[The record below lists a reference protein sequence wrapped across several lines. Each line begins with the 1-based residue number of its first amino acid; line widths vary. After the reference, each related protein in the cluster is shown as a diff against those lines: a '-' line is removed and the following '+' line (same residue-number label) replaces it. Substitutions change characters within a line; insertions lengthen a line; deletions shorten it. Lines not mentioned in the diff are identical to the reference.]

1 MLIMLPPSE
10 GKTAPARGREVD
22 LDRLSH
28 PELGE
33 ARQSVLG
40 ALMRASVGDGAATRL
55 GVGASLQEEVE
66 ANTRIHEAPAAPAA
80 QVYTG
85 VLYEAAGLKTL
96 TGTHRRRA
104 NQAVRIVSALW
115 GVLTPADRIPAYRLP
130 MGAHLEDLGPLASW
144 WAPHLRRTMAGG
156 GATDVVVDCRSS
168 AYLAAWRPPPG
179 RPWLTVRVVAE
190 RNGQRR
196 VVSHHA
202 KHARGVFT
210 HHLLTRPRP
219 LPRTGTQ
226 VLAAASELVGSVL
239 LEATVTEQSGSG
251 ADVLELV
258 IAG

>member
-10 GKTAPARGREVD
+10 GKTAPASGRAVD
-22 LDRLSH
+22 PDRLSH
-28 PELGE
+28 PDLGE
-33 ARQSVLG
+33 ARQSVLQ
-40 ALMRASVGDGAATRL
+40 ALMRTSAEADATTRL
-55 GVGASLQEEVE
+55 GVGPSLHEEVW
-66 ANTRIHEAPAAPAA
+66 ANTRLRQAPAAPAA
-80 QVYTG
+80 EVYTG

-96 TGTHRRRA
+96 TGTPRRRA

-144 WAPHLRRTMAGG
+144 WAPHLQRALAGG
-156 GATDVVVDCRSS
+156 RATDVVVDCRSS

-202 KHARGVFT
+202 KHTRGVFA
-210 HHLLTRPRP
+210 HHLLTRPAP
-219 LPRTGTQ
+219 LPRTSAQ
-226 VLAAASELVGSVL
+226 VLAAARELVGSGL